1 MSGEKNIDVTLEI
14 KDSLGEVYADNH
26 RIEQIIS
33 NLVSNAL
40 KFTPENGNI
49 KIIAQTVD
57 ENEIDSSLL
66 ISPVQ
71 KIRGKYVKISVT
83 DTGIGIKEENIP
95 KIFEKFSQIEN
106 SLTRNI
112 GGVGLGLPITKQLLD
127 AHLGA
132 IAVKSKKGEGFDFSF
147 YIPLLDMKKMFIME
161 INFSVNS

>member
-1 MSGEKNIDVTLEI
+1 M
-14 KDSLGEVYADNH
+14 
-26 RIEQIIS
+26 
-33 NLVSNAL
+33 SNAL

-71 KIRGKYVKISVT
+71 KIQGKYVKISVT

-112 GGVGLGLPITKQLLD
+112 GGGGLGVSITKKILE
-127 AHLGA
+127 AHLGEV
-132 IAVKSKKGEGFDFSF
+132 AVKRKRGGDA
-147 YIPLLDMKKMFIME
+147 
-161 INFSVNS
+161 